1 MVNLKAKFKL
11 IDEMSSKFETI
22 ASSGKN
28 TFEELSNS
36 SKTMETAFEKAT
48 SSTESAVNAIES
60 SKDSVVSFKTESEKA
75 SEAVEKLS
83 SSNDKVEDSLKDVDE
98 KAEKAKEKIK
108 GFGEETEKSEEKSKK
123 FGEGASEA
131 IQAVEEMLVSVGIV
145 QGVKEIG
152 DVFVSTIEDAVAFES
167 AITGVYKTV
176 DGTSE
181 QLRQIRDETKE
192 MALVIPSTTDEIAEV
207 EEAAGQLGIATE
219 NVTEFT
225 GVMIN
230 LGNSTNLAAEE
241 GASSLAKFANI
252 TGMSADK
259 YENLGSTVVALG
271 NNLATT
277 EADIV
282 AMSTRMASAAALAGF
297 TESQILALS
306 GSLSSVGVEADA
318 GGSAMS
324 TLISKIQLAVE
335 TGNEQLEYF
344 ASVSGHSVDEF
355 RQKWGTDAVG
365 ALYDFIAGL
374 NDTERNGKS
383 ATAILDEMG
392 ITEIRLSNAVKALAK
407 NHDGLKTSLD
417 IANTAWEENTAL
429 ATEANTRY
437 STLESKLKMTKN
449 AQTNL
454 STSIGE
460 VFAPTVSSAAEAW
473 GDFLNGMTNVVE
485 RHPGVVKGITA
496 MTVTFSTFV
505 VGVTTYTT
513 AVKVAKIATTALD
526 AAFSKSKVGLVIT
539 GVVAL
544 TAGIATLT
552 ATMGKAED
560 EAENLTASSRNQKRE
575 LEELNQQYN
584 ESVKLYGKSSTESKQ
599 LYADV
604 VLLTDAYE
612 KNKQTIEQHQENY
625 DSLMETVSST
635 RDSFHSTTQSI
646 DEEYYSTEALI
657 EKLSLL
663 GSSSTNV
670 ASKQALIEPI
680 IDTLNTK
687 YSILG
692 ITYSDV
698 ANNLDDTLLKIKAI
712 ADAEHSSEK
721 TEAKYERL
729 KEIWG
734 LIPGIEA
741 ELSVAQINLSAIE
754 NDVVNNEKA
763 ISDHVFSLQYWK
775 ETILGVQST
784 YWALNDEKLRL
795 ADELKN
801 EKTIVDSL
809 STELKTLHDEMKLLE
824 DELGYTSDSLNDS
837 TDTMISYSDAVKMA
851 VDTATYSIDTLTTA
865 YDEAYASAKESIE
878 GQIGLFDVLSTEY
891 EQTASDLESA
901 LDSQLEYLNLYIDN
915 LQKAEEYGLDES
927 LVSKLSDGSEES
939 AQQLAAIID
948 HIEELGGTTQAAEEY
963 IDNFNKKYQEVE
975 MAKNTWSDNVAE
987 MSVNF
992 EENMNSIQTTMEDTI
1007 DNLNLDE
1014 EAKESAKSTIDA
1026 YVEEI
1031 VNGTDGAVAAATL
1044 ARARVLEALGLEPE
1058 VESKTST
1065 SNNSSAIGPFN
1076 NPFDWLKGN
1085 YPRNGY
1091 ANGTEYATRGAHI
1104 VGENGPEI
1112 IDFEG
1117 GEKVY
1122 TASETARIIS
1132 NGNRHITDVPDTFT
1146 GSNEATVSGAKSDR
1160 TVNINING
1168 SGNIKY
1174 DKSLKE
1180 EEVVEILANQLKP
1193 VLIGI
1198 LQEEMFEEGV
1208 ESYDY

>member
-374 NDTERNGKS
+374 NDIERNGKS

-392 ITEIRLSNAVKALAK
+392 ITEIRLSNAVKALAN

-460 VFAPTVSSAAEAW
+460 VFAPTVSSAAEAC

-496 MTVTFSTFV
+496 MTVTFGTFV

-526 AAFSKSKVGLVIT
+526 ATFSKSKVGLVIT

-560 EAENLTASSRNQKRE
+560 EAEQLTDASLKQKSE
-575 LEELNQQYN
+575 LDSLNKEYEET
-584 ESVKLYGKSSTESKQ
+584 VKLYGENSTQ
-599 LYADV
+599 ARALYADV
-604 VLLTDAYE
+604 IVLSDAYE
-612 KNKQTIEQHQENY
+612 NNKQTIEEYRAEHEA
-625 DSLMETVSST
+625 LMDEISSNKEAYT
-635 RDSFHSTTQSI
+635 NTTKGI
-646 DEEYYSTEALI
+646 DEEYYSSTALI
-657 EKLSLL
+657 TKLEEL
-663 GSSSTNV
+663 GVASENV
-670 ASKQALIEPI
+670 ANKQALIEPI
-680 IDTLNTK
+680 IDILNSK
-687 YSILG
+687 YPSLG
-692 ITYSDV
+692 ITFSD
-698 ANNLDDTLLKIKAI
+698 I
-712 ADAEHSSEK
+712 ADDFENTMLRIKGAAEDDYDAK
-721 TEAKYERL
+721 ATTAKYERL
-729 KEIWG
+729 QELWGKIPLLEADLAKAEGNYAAASSSLENNKRRMNEYTGSWLYMLETMSGSQATYNKLQREQNGINEGLVEYKENVDSTRSVLDQHI
-734 LIPGIEA
+734 A
-741 ELSVAQINLSAIE
+741 ELQ
-754 NDVVNNEKA
+754 
-763 ISDHVFSLQYWK
+763 SL
-775 ETILGVQST
+775 E
-784 YWALNDEKLRL
+784 E
-795 ADELKN
+795 
-801 EKTIVDSL
+801 
-809 STELKTLHDEMKLLE
+809 
-824 DELGYTSDSLNDS
+824 ELGFLSDSS
-837 TDTMISYSDAVKMA
+837 TVVSYSDAVKMSM
-851 VDTATYSIDTLTTA
+851 DTATYSIDTLTTA
-865 YDEAYASAKESIE
+865 YDEAYVSAKESIE

-891 EQTASDLESA
+891 EQTATDLEAA
-901 LDSQLEYLNLYIDN
+901 LDSQLECLNLYIDN

-939 AQQLAAIID
+939 AKQLAAIID
-948 HIEELGGTTQAAEEY
+948 NIEELGGTTQAAEEY

-1044 ARARVLEALGLEPE
+1044 ARARVLEALGLEPD

-1160 TVNINING
+1160 TVSINING